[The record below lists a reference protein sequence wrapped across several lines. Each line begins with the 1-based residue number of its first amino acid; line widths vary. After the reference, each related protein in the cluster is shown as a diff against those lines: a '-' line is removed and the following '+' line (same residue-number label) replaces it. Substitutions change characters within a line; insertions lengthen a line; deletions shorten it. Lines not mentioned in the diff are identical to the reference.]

1 MTTLA
6 HGALW
11 SHLQLNHQPPATVA
25 LWPSM
30 LVVAVVHLILL
41 SWLSLR
47 PVLPVLS
54 EVQPPP
60 LVIHSFL
67 YQAPAKV
74 NVPPPSGIAPDED
87 IATEVTV
94 PSAAVTPNHSSVAT
108 IATSAESGN
117 DNVSVIDAAPA
128 KQPTNAIKSAGKV
141 NIRDLTANYLQ
152 QQQSQA
158 IGQLPADY
166 ATSVSKQG
174 FSDMTAK
181 PKSLQLPQQTLSER
195 NGSLDAALDPN
206 RIVKVGSTCYRVV
219 KTPTQL
225 NPYAENLGFPFKCGQ
240 TDDEKLLEA
249 SLKARIQQHRQ
260 KPY

>member
-6 HGALW
+6 HGELW
-11 SHLQLNHQPPATVA
+11 SNPQLNHQPPATVA

-47 PVLPVLS
+47 PVLPVFA

-67 YQAPAKV
+67 YQAPAKA
-74 NVPPPSGIAPDED
+74 NVSPPSGIAQDED
-87 IATEVTV
+87 ITTEVTV
-94 PSAAVTPNHSSVAT
+94 ASAAVTPNHRSEAT
-108 IATSAESGN
+108 ITTSAGSAS
-117 DNVSVIDAAPA
+117 DSVIDAAPA
-128 KQPTNAIKSAGKV
+128 KQPANEIKSVGKV
-141 NIRDLTANYLQ
+141 DIRDLTANYLQ

-166 ATSVSKQG
+166 ATSASKQD

-181 PKSLQLPQQTLSER
+181 PKSLQLPQQTLSDR

-240 TDDEKLLEA
+240 TDDEKLLKA

-260 KPY
+260 P

>member
-1 MTTLA
+1 
-6 HGALW
+6 
-11 SHLQLNHQPPATVA
+11 
-25 LWPSM
+25 M
-30 LVVAVVHLILL
+30 LLVAVVHLILL
-41 SWLSLR
+41 SWFSLR
-47 PVLPVLS
+47 PVLPVLA
-54 EVQPPP
+54 EVKPPP

-67 YQAPAKV
+67 YRAPTKV
-74 NVPPPSGIAPDED
+74 NVLPPSDIAPDED
-87 IATEVTV
+87 ITTEVTV
-94 PSAAVTPNHSSVAT
+94 ASAAVTPNHSSEAT
-108 IATSAESGN
+108 IATSAGSAS
-117 DNVSVIDAAPA
+117 DSVIDAAPA
-128 KQPTNAIKSAGKV
+128 TTPVNEIKPVAKV

-158 IGQLPADY
+158 IGKLPADY

-195 NGSLDAALDPN
+195 DGSLDAALDPN